1 VLPPKP
7 CRIPDAGKSARLRP
21 ALPEAAAWLH
31 DIGYAPGLAVTGLH
45 ALDGA
50 RLEFKPAPYA
60 LASVLTYCDMSTSRC
75 REQQGFE
82 AMRDNGELAAR
93 ADPAELAGL
102 SVPDGGEHVLCNTM
116 QAGAGH
122 YWVRRR
128 AVGAAGHGCHG
139 CSLPRGVQAL
149 QGQAPSPFGTK
160 DGYPDG
166 PRFLA
171 RLSRR
176 PSWS

>member
-1 VLPPKP
+1 VLRPKP
-7 CRIPDAGKSARLRP
+7 RRIPDAGKSASLRP

-60 LASVLTYCDMSTSRC
+60 LASVLTYCDMSTSQC

-93 ADPAELAGL
+93 ADPAELAL
-102 SVPDGGEHVLCNTM
+102 TVIS
-116 QAGAGH
+116 
-122 YWVRRR
+122 
-128 AVGAAGHGCHG
+128 
-139 CSLPRGVQAL
+139 AL
-149 QGQAPSPFGTK
+149 QGGLLMAQATRSARPLELTLNMAVQYMA
-160 DGYPDG
+160 GY
-166 PRFLA
+166 R
-171 RLSRR
+171 RR
-176 PSWS
+176 PKQAGRR